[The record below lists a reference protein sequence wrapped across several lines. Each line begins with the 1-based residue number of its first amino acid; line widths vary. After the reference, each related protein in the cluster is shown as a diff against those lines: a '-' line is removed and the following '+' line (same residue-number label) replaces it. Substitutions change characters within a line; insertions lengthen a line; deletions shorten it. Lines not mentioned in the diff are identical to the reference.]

1 MQVFKKFTPDYRA
14 KGILGIGDAIGDF
27 NDHVTQFSQDCLR
40 YAKHFPFGREER
52 EVHRE
57 ITSLRSNFFLSKCIP
72 FWEII
77 MTELICL
84 TSLCRREESRK
95 FGVFLH
101 EAETWNTRKSVEVIP
116 PEQVWIKTT
125 SWTYR
130 FIFASNRFFSSIS
143 SFRFPLFTNFQF
155 LKEKMSVI
163 FLAV

>member
-116 PEQVWIKTT
+116 PEQVWIKLHHERTALFL
-125 SWTYR
+125 R
-130 FIFASNRFFSSIS
+130 RIA
-143 SFRFPLFTNFQF
+143 SFRRFHLFIS
-155 LKEKMSVI
+155 LSLRI
-163 FLAV
+163 FNS